1 MDPYLV
7 TMLLACT
14 CLQLLLPMT
23 DGKLAAPCARLGTI
37 LLQTPLLSHA
47 LYEFLLALVIC
58 RTDVEVTHS
67 GAMLRINQRLVT
79 LSSDARLHTQLSKWC
94 WSGRLLP

>member
-37 LLQTPLLSHA
+37 LLQTLLLSHA
-47 LYEFLLALVIC
+47 LYELLLALVIC
-58 RTDVEVTHS
+58 KTHVEVTQHA
-67 GAMLRINQRLVT
+67 GAMLRIISIWSPCRLETV
-79 LSSDARLHTQLSKWC
+79 SSDARLHTQLSKWC
-94 WSGRLLP
+94 